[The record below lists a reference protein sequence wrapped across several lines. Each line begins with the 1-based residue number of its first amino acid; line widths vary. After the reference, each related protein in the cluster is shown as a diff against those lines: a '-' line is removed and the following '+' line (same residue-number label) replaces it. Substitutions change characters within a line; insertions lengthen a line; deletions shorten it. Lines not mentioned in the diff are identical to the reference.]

1 MNFFKH
7 LKNCV
12 TYISRGKGLAIMPLN
27 VWTELKSIG
36 QPIWANVPS
45 LRQERLR
52 LEFVVEVQ

>member
-1 MNFFKH
+1 MNLFKH

-12 TYISRGKGLAIMPLN
+12 ANICRGKWLAIMPLN

-36 QPIWANVPS
+36 QPIWADVPS
-45 LRQERLR
+45 LSQERLR